1 MREKKLRLIITFH
14 TTTDAMA
21 FEKHCLTAGLPGR
34 LIPVPTSITA
44 GCGMSWMADP
54 ADRAAIEE
62 AIKKDALKVDALYE
76 VVH

>member
-1 MREKKLRLIITFH
+1 MREKTLRLIITFH

-21 FEKHCLTAGLPGR
+21 FEKYCLAAGLPGR

-54 ADRAAIEE
+54 ADRVALEE

>member
-14 TTTDAMA
+14 TTTSAMA
-21 FEKHCLTAGLPGR
+21 FERYCLSHGLPGR

-44 GCGMSWMADP
+44 GCGMAWMADP
-54 ADRAAIEE
+54 ADRSVLEE
-62 AIKKDALKVDALYE
+62 AIKKDALDADALYE

>member
-21 FEKHCLTAGLPGR
+21 FERYCLSRGLPGR
-34 LIPVPTSITA
+34 LIPVPTAITA
-44 GCGMSWMADP
+44 GCGMAWMADP
-54 ADRAAIEE
+54 ADRQPLEE
-62 AIKKDALKVDALYE
+62 AIQKDALKVDALHE

>member
-34 LIPVPTSITA
+34 HIPEPTSITA

-54 ADRAAIEE
+54 ADRVALEDAIQ
-62 AIKKDALKVDALYE
+62 KDALKVDALYE

>member
-14 TTTDAMA
+14 TTTDSMA
-21 FEKHCLTAGLPGR
+21 FEKYCQTNGLPGR

-44 GCGMSWMADP
+44 GCGMAWMADP
-54 ADRAAIEE
+54 SERQVLEE
-62 AIKKDALKVDALYE
+62 AIQKDALTTGALYE